1 MQQDQNIKGFT
12 LLELLVVVT
21 IVMVISAV
29 AYPNFSSWS
38 KDREVR
44 KSAEQV
50 STMLSTITSAVQRGN
65 YSFVQLMIT
74 PQKDKIEIHTR
85 GLQRKGYTRL
95 LKKRNSQNTQI
106 TCSTNK
112 DDWKSNLGGNPEI
125 QKVTVKGV
133 ATQLDKTSSVCFSKN
148 AAHYSTSGGLSQ
160 GNLIFE
166 KNEHKRFII
175 VCSSDLAQTKG
186 GKCPLKEKDGLK
198 KPAYLI
204 EWSRF
209 GQIQKYR
216 FSGND
221 WIRQ

>member
-1 MQQDQNIKGFT
+1 MAQRSTNAFQFQTNHLGLKGDV
-12 LLELLVVVT
+12 LVSGGNRNYRT
-21 IVMVISAV
+21 DR
-29 AYPNFSSWS
+29 NSSWDAIWYVES
-38 KDREVR
+38 KVYGDFFLTELKIPFNQLYFSNDSKKWRFNMYRSDTYGQEHSVWS
-44 KSAEQV
+44 KVPQNQS
-50 STMLSTITSAVQRGN
+50 IGN
-65 YSFVQLMIT
+65 LAFM
-74 PQKDKIEIHTR
+74 
-85 GLQRKGYTRL
+85 
-95 LKKRNSQNTQI
+95 
-106 TCSTNK
+106 
-112 DDWKSNLGGNPEI
+112 
-125 QKVTVKGV
+125 
-133 ATQLDKTSSVCFSKN
+133 
-148 AAHYSTSGGLSQ
+148 